1 MELLFPVRNLTHH
14 DLNLMGLGL
23 VLSEL
28 SGEILGVGIDLL
40 MGQRQQR
47 GLTGLQLSQLGFEL
61 RVLGS
66 ELLDGLLVLGS
77 ASNGILQIVD
87 SISGFVRLLKA

>member
-1 MELLFPVRNLTHH
+1 MRADVKRNA
-14 DLNLMGLGL
+14 NVQKKN
-23 VLSEL
+23 VLY
-28 SGEILGVGIDLL
+28 
-40 MGQRQQR
+40 
-47 GLTGLQLSQLGFEL
+47 LGFEL
-61 RVLGS
+61 CVLGS

>member
-1 MELLFPVRNLTHH
+1 MKSN
-14 DLNLMGLGL
+14 
-23 VLSEL
+23 VLY
-28 SGEILGVGIDLL
+28 
-40 MGQRQQR
+40 
-47 GLTGLQLSQLGFEL
+47 LGFEL